1 VHDHGRVDLAASQH
15 QQGGT
20 TPLGSP
26 AGLQQ
31 GGTTPLEPPAG
42 LDRQPASA
50 TTKRAHVRGILEEL
64 IATELHPGDAIPSER
79 ALVIRLG
86 VSRVTVR
93 QAIADL
99 VGAGVL
105 ERVQGKGT
113 YLTGPQV
120 DSRLHLT
127 SFSREMRARGLIP
140 ATVVLSAAEQPAD
153 DDVSYALRIRP
164 GQSVVRVERLRTA
177 DGTPMAYEVG
187 HYPSALFPGL
197 LQRELGR
204 AKQKIATIDRIDPAT
219 GLVRFSHFQE
229 TLRRD
234 LAMARRDR
242 RFVTI
247 LVFEI
252 VEFAVYRQT
261 FGDKAA
267 DSCQRMIG
275 TQIMRALRRAGD
287 ICARYDETTLVAA
300 VVGQHASEVQ
310 PLTERIADGVAQLRL
325 HNPRAKGSRYI
336 ETRVI
341 LIGCPPGAHDD
352 PEPLIERALAEARG
366 ANLTARV
373 G

>member
-1 VHDHGRVDLAASQH
+1 MDTGRDRDAFGIRSLNRHTLEQIVAAS
-15 QQGGT
+15 
-20 TPLGSP
+20 S
-26 AGLQQ
+26 
-31 GGTTPLEPPAG
+31 
-42 LDRQPASA
+42 
-50 TTKRAHVRGILEEL
+50 
-64 IATELHPGDAIPSER
+64 
-79 ALVIRLG
+79 
-86 VSRVTVR
+86 
-93 QAIADL
+93 
-99 VGAGVL
+99 AGVL
-105 ERVQGKGT
+105 IVDASHPELPVIYANAAYEQ
-113 YLTGPQV
+113 LTGFTLGDVAGHPWAPLARAEEGDEAFAPLKV
-120 DSRLHLT
+120 AIGRGAAYRAAIPDLRKDGT
-127 SFSREMRARGLIP
+127 SFTCDISVTPLHGPRGDLRYFLLSHGSAV
-140 ATVVLSAAEQPAD
+140 ATKAKPKAFEDSPQLSDASAESAATESAATED
-153 DDVSYALRIRP
+153 SATE
-164 GQSVVRVERLRTA
+164 STA
-177 DGTPMAYEVG
+177 
-187 HYPSALFPGL
+187 SAEIAL
-197 LQRELGR
+197 LQRELGHAR
-204 AKQKIATIDRIDPAT
+204 QKIATIDRIDQAT
-219 GLVRFSHFQE
+219 GLVRFPHFQE

-252 VEFAVYRQT
+252 AEFAIYRQT

-275 TQIMRALRRAGD
+275 AQIMRTLRRAGD
-287 ICARYDETTLVAA
+287 LCARYDDTTLVAA
-300 VVGQHASEVQ
+300 VIGQHASEVQ

>member
-1 VHDHGRVDLAASQH
+1 MDTGRDAFGIRSLNRHTLEQIVAAS
-15 QQGGT
+15 
-20 TPLGSP
+20 S
-26 AGLQQ
+26 
-31 GGTTPLEPPAG
+31 
-42 LDRQPASA
+42 
-50 TTKRAHVRGILEEL
+50 
-64 IATELHPGDAIPSER
+64 
-79 ALVIRLG
+79 
-86 VSRVTVR
+86 
-93 QAIADL
+93 
-99 VGAGVL
+99 AGVL
-105 ERVQGKGT
+105 IVDASHPELPVIYANAAYER
-113 YLTGPQV
+113 LTGFTLGELAGHPWAP
-120 DSRLHLT
+120 L
-127 SFSREMRARGLIP
+127 AR
-140 ATVVLSAAEQPAD
+140 AAEGDETFAPLKAAIGRGAAYRAAIP
-153 DDVSYALRIRP
+153 DVRK
-164 GQSVVRVERLRTA
+164 
-177 DGTPMAYEVG
+177 DGTSLTCDLAVTPLHGPRGDLRYFLLSHESAVAAKREAQAQEESA
-187 HYPSALFPGL
+187 PSGDASAERAASAEIAL
-197 LQRELGR
+197 LQRELGSAR
-204 AKQKIATIDRIDPAT
+204 QKIATIDRIDPAT
-219 GLVRFSHFQE
+219 GLVRFPHFQE

-275 TQIMRALRRAGD
+275 AQIMRTLRRAGD
-287 ICARYDETTLVAA
+287 LCARYDERTLVAA
-300 VVGQHASEVQ
+300 VIGQHASEVQ

-366 ANLTARV
+366 ANLAARV

>member
-1 VHDHGRVDLAASQH
+1 MDSARDRDAVGIRSLNRHTLEQIVAAS
-15 QQGGT
+15 
-20 TPLGSP
+20 S
-26 AGLQQ
+26 
-31 GGTTPLEPPAG
+31 
-42 LDRQPASA
+42 
-50 TTKRAHVRGILEEL
+50 
-64 IATELHPGDAIPSER
+64 
-79 ALVIRLG
+79 
-86 VSRVTVR
+86 
-93 QAIADL
+93 
-99 VGAGVL
+99 AGVL
-105 ERVQGKGT
+105 IVDASHPELPVIYANAAYEQ
-113 YLTGPQV
+113 LTGFTLGELAGHPWAPLARAEEGDEAFAPLKAAIGRGAAYRAAIPDFRKDGSSFTCDINVTPLQGPRGDLRYFLLSHESV
-120 DSRLHLT
+120 AAAKPKPKPKPKPEAIEASAQPSDT
-127 SFSREMRARGLIP
+127 SSESETAESS
-140 ATVVLSAAEQPAD
+140 ATENEASAEIA
-153 DDVSYALRIRP
+153 
-164 GQSVVRVERLRTA
+164 
-177 DGTPMAYEVG
+177 
-187 HYPSALFPGL
+187 L

-204 AKQKIATIDRIDPAT
+204 ARQKIATIDRIDQAT
-219 GLVRFSHFQE
+219 GLVRFPHFQE

-252 VEFAVYRQT
+252 AEFEVYRQT

-275 TQIMRALRRAGD
+275 AQIMRTLRRAGD
-287 ICARYDETTLVAA
+287 LCARYDDTTLVAA
-300 VVGQHASEVQ
+300 VIGQHSSDVQ

-366 ANLTARV
+366 ANLAARV